1 MISRRFLSAFVL
13 EEMTTAAAE
22 VNVTAVGD
30 AVHPD
35 GNFGW
40 DGQPGEPGS
49 KFYPYVIVTPMQSS
63 YSSGAIQGAQ
73 SDWRFPYS
81 ISSFGATRAQ
91 AEWLNDYLRDW
102 LYTNTHRKTF
112 TAEDGFK
119 YTIQNVRIDMIGGI
133 VRSDAV
139 DPPVYG
145 QTDVYSI
152 WITKGRA

>member
-1 MISRRFLSAFVL
+1 MISRRFLSAFVIA
-13 EEMTTAAAE
+13 EMATAAAE

-49 KFYPYVIVTPMQSS
+49 KFHPYVIVTPMQSS

-102 LYTNTHRKTF
+102 LYANTHRKTF

-152 WITKGRA
+152 WITKGKA

>member
-1 MISRRFLSAFVL
+1 MISRRFLSAFL
-13 EEMTTAAAE
+13 LDEIEAAAAE
-22 VNVTAVGD
+22 VNVTAIGD

-63 YSSGAIQGAQ
+63 YSSGAIQGSQ

-81 ISSFGATRAQ
+81 ISSFGATRVQ
-91 AEWLNDYLRDW
+91 AEWINDHLRDW
-102 LYTNTHRKTF
+102 LYANTHRKTF
-112 TAEDGFK
+112 IAEDGFK

>member
-1 MISRRFLSAFVL
+1 MISRRHLTEFLL
-13 EEMTTAAAE
+13 EEMEIAAAE
-22 VNVTAVGD
+22 VGVTAIGD

-40 DGQPGEPGS
+40 NGQPGEPGS
-49 KFYPYVIVTPMQSS
+49 KFHPYVIVTPMQSS
-63 YSSGAIQGAQ
+63 YSTGEIQGSQ

-81 ISSFGATRAQ
+81 FSSFGATRAQ
-91 AEWLNDYLRDW
+91 AEWLNDHLRDW
-102 LYTNTHRKTF
+102 LYDNTHRKTF
-112 TAEDGFK
+112 TAEGAIK

-152 WITKGRA
+152 WITKGKA